1 LGGIIQSLIVFK
13 DGTNMYQVT
22 GDTTTSDLSVNS
34 MNYATGTEAPLSLSN
49 TPMGV
54 AFMAPDGIRI
64 LGFQGTIT
72 PPVGSAGSGVNV
84 PFLNAL
90 VPSRVS
96 AACNASIFRISV
108 QNAAISGQPWQ
119 EYWLHLNR
127 ENPVWSG
134 PHTFAPSQ
142 IEPYKTKFVTAP
154 TGVVGQLWI
163 SETVPSTTS
172 VYTENSIDLQW
183 QLATVMMGP
192 DEFNG
197 VYCFDEATITMAT
210 DPSMISWTAVA
221 INPDLV
227 QYSSF
232 TSTVPNTT
240 PVWDAAV
247 WDNAIWDGVAAG
259 LMPRRIDWDTPITTS
274 RAQVILSGGSAG
286 GVVIGDLKFTQG
298 FAQYVPETGI

>member
-1 LGGIIQSLIVFK
+1 
-13 DGTNMYQVT
+13 
-22 GDTTTSDLSVNS
+22 
-34 MNYATGTEAPLSLSN
+34 
-49 TPMGV
+49 
-54 AFMAPDGIRI
+54 
-64 LGFQGTIT
+64 
-72 PPVGSAGSGVNV
+72 
-84 PFLNAL
+84 
-90 VPSRVS
+90 
-96 AACNASIFRISV
+96 
-108 QNAAISGQPWQ
+108 
-119 EYWLHLNR
+119 
-127 ENPVWSG
+127 
-134 PHTFAPSQ
+134 
-142 IEPYKTKFVTAP
+142 
-154 TGVVGQLWI
+154 
-163 SETVPSTTS
+163 
-172 VYTENSIDLQW
+172 
-183 QLATVMMGP
+183 
-192 DEFNG
+192 
-197 VYCFDEATITMAT
+197 MAT